1 MNKIVLIGSSFSAG
15 GGLYLEEVHRLYN
28 EKLNIKYLRRD
39 LTNVVYGG
47 ILAKKLNCKFE
58 NLSKCGVGVDY
69 IFRKFWKYFESNECD
84 DTLFLIEIPGSW
96 YRLDMF
102 SNKAKKHLI
111 VNVNDEVGENF
122 HITDDYITRDGGLN
136 EFIGKEITDNLKSYF
151 KNWYRADILSNKQMY
166 QVITFLNFLI
176 QQNINFLFS
185 PTVQNEDEFYPLLE
199 KYFDT
204 EKFCINFAKYGIQY
218 RGSGGIEYDMF
229 SWANVNSFIIRDD
242 LKEKDSDSH
251 IGILGHKKISEI
263 IYECINNR
271 R

>member
-1 MNKIVLIGSSFSAG
+1 MNKVVSIGCSFSAG

-28 EKLNIKYLRRD
+28 EKLNIKYNIDD
-39 LTNVVYGG
+39 LSNVVYGG
-47 ILAKKLNCKFE
+47 MLAKKLNCKFE

-69 IFRKFWKYFESNECD
+69 IFRKFWEYFESNECD

-102 SNKAKKHLI
+102 SNKFKKHLI
-111 VNVNDEVGENF
+111 VNVNDEVGERVL
-122 HITDDYITRDGGLN
+122 ITDDYITGDPEGLD
-136 EFIGKEITDNLKSYF
+136 EVLGKEIVDNLASYF
-151 KNWYRADILSNKQMY
+151 KDWYRADILNNKQMY

-176 QQNINFLFS
+176 QQNINFLFF
-185 PTVQNEDEFYPLLE
+185 PTVQDYRFYSLLE

-204 EKFCINFAKYGIQY
+204 EKFCINFAKYGIQD
-218 RGSGGIEYDMF
+218 RGSDGIPYDMF
-229 SWANVNSFIIRDD
+229 NWANANSFLIRDD
-242 LKEKDSDSH
+242 LKEKDSDGH
-251 IGILGHKKISEI
+251 FGISGHKKISEI